1 MSIARETDMK
11 TDRAIG
17 AHGVGRSL
25 SDRHRRDIRATGD
38 VLTMEV
44 TEYSWPEGR
53 TETEY
58 VSTDGVVWATT
69 EPGSTRD
76 TSDPVTVRP
85 GSIESGVA
93 ETHFGYVDFDT
104 WSDSDDNRVRIWIS
118 QDGGEWREID
128 VPPRSTTT
136 RSASSE
142 GPPSALPANSSTSVS
157 QPTTPSFGSEVSND
171 G

>member
-58 VSTDGVVWATT
+58 VSTDGVIWATT

-128 VPPRSTTT
+128 VPPEINNDSLGFIGG
-136 RSASSE
+136 A
-142 GPPSALPANSSTSVS
+142 
-157 QPTTPSFGSEVSND
+157 SFGAAGQLVHVGLAADDSVIWIGSLE
-171 G
+171 